1 MWPKLVLLDRD
12 GVINAD
18 SPDFILE
25 PDAFEPLPGSLGAIA
40 KLSAAQVPVMVC
52 TNQSAVGRGLITES
66 TLASIHHR
74 LQARVAEA
82 GGQVTAVFHCPHGPE
97 EGCRCRKPEPGLIEQ
112 ALERQGVRPEEAVFI
127 GDSMRDLE
135 AAGRIGVPAWLVRTG
150 NGKQTESMTTA
161 RVPTFD
167 DLASAVESILENR
180 R

>member
-1 MWPKLVLLDRD
+1 M
-12 GVINAD
+12 
-18 SPDFILE
+18 
-25 PDAFEPLPGSLGAIA
+25 
-40 KLSAAQVPVMVC
+40 
-52 TNQSAVGRGLITES
+52 
-66 TLASIHHR
+66 
-74 LQARVAEA
+74 AEA

-97 EGCRCRKPEPGLIEQ
+97 EGCRCRKPEPGLIKQ
-112 ALERQGVRPEEAVFI
+112 ALERQGIRPEEAVFI